1 MIKQQLKEAIRL
13 LTDLA
18 ELQNGT
24 PLIRYEDEYNKTM
37 DEVWDFIAEYRD
49 VL

>member
-1 MIKQQLKEAIRL
+1 MIEQRLKEAIRL

-18 ELQNGT
+18 EFQNGT
-24 PLIRYEDEYNKTM
+24 PLIRYEEEYNKTM
-37 DEVWDFIAEYRD
+37 DEVWDFISESRD